1 MPGAERENALSL
13 HPLQCCQNMHQI
25 PIYSGHRGWAVHAK
39 PQPSATWNQSGFALT
54 WTLSPFLLSLL
65 PRLVKKGSTGASVA
79 APHNRTSHP
88 KACSGAEAWSS
99 DTQAQSDGRKKTT
112 NPAKSRA
119 AEPWQP
125 PLSSAQ
131 LTASWQWQAG
141 AERGYCAP
149 GHREGSELAA
159 APCRRQGWHR
169 AAGPAPHQH
178 YTQGEASRTKR
189 GTKLLLAEPALLTY
203 SVKKTR

>member
-25 PIYSGHRGWAVHAK
+25 PIYSGRRGWAVHAK

-99 DTQAQSDGRKKTT
+99 DTQAQSDGRKKQPTQQ
-112 NPAKSRA
+112 RA
-119 AEPWQP
+119 EQQSPGSP
-125 PLSSAQ
+125 HSHLLSSQRVGSGRQELNVVTALLGTEKAPSWLRLRAGGRDGTELLAQ
-131 LTASWQWQAG
+131 HHTNTTHREKQAG
-141 AERGYCAP
+141 PSVEQSCF
-149 GHREGSELAA
+149 SQSL
-159 APCRRQGWHR
+159 PCL
-169 AAGPAPHQH
+169 P
-178 YTQGEASRTKR
+178 T
-189 GTKLLLAEPALLTY
+189 
-203 SVKKTR
+203 V